1 MKIDCGRGNLLAV
14 EMVPRIS
21 SEAAA
26 VTMFGKVYINNFH
39 QTIGHANEQVTR
51 ASAHQL
57 GIALRGTFEIV
68 SIVLSARSRRKTFP
82 KPV

>member
-1 MKIDCGRGNLLAV
+1 VEGAICWQWRWYQGSALKQQLLL
-14 EMVPRIS
+14 
-21 SEAAA
+21 
-26 VTMFGKVYINNFH
+26 FGKEYINNFH

>member
-1 MKIDCGRGNLLAV
+1 LLAV

-39 QTIGHANEQVTR
+39 QIIGHANEQVTR

-57 GIALRGTFEIV
+57 GIPLGEH
-68 SIVLSARSRRKTFP
+68 LKL
-82 KPV
+82 